1 MIKFKKHLK
10 KNYCKLL
17 KNVNMVIKL
26 FTFTQRI
33 VDRQKWDVFDDFE
46 IMINFF
52 SSFSFFIKS
61 MFINLKIFLSH
72 VYMAVTIIFF
82 TKKDNKMSNI
92 ITIWLTIIID
102 CSY

>member
-33 VDRQKWDVFDDFE
+33 VDRQK
-46 IMINFF
+46 
-52 SSFSFFIKS
+52 
-61 MFINLKIFLSH
+61 
-72 VYMAVTIIFF
+72 
-82 TKKDNKMSNI
+82 
-92 ITIWLTIIID
+92 
-102 CSY
+102 